1 MDKIKKILNNNAILV
16 AEGENLDCIWVGAG
30 VGFQKR
36 IGDYPDAHKRERR
49 FVIDNPQQSEDI
61 KRLLESIST
70 DYLKL
75 AIDIV
80 DYAKTQLIDD
90 ISNSIY
96 IALAD
101 HLANSISLNEKGL
114 SSGTELSWEIKKLYP
129 REYQIGKKA
138 IEMIEEQTGRV
149 FDEFEIGNIALH
161 LINAQVQ
168 KTSGTK
174 EATKKIKDILT
185 LIRIHNKIELASES
199 LAYDRFVT
207 HLRFFFKRMDTRVNH
222 AQLNP
227 LIDEV
232 KARYPKA
239 FETMTLI
246 EEYLKMTLTQDEQVY
261 LCLHIQKLIENS

>member
-1 MDKIKKILNNNAILV
+1 MVKIKKILNNNAILV
-16 AEGENLDCIWVGAG
+16 AEDDNLDCVWIGAG

-36 IGDYPDAHKRERR
+36 IGDRPDAHKIERR

-61 KRLLESIST
+61 NRLLESIST

-75 AIDIV
+75 AVDIV

-101 HLANSISLNEKGL
+101 HLANSILLNEKGL
-114 SSGTELSWEIKKLYP
+114 SAGTELSWEIKKLYP

-138 IEMIEEQTGRV
+138 IEMIKEQTGKQ

-161 LINAQVQ
+161 LINAQIQ
-168 KTSGTK
+168 QTSGTK
-174 EATKKIKDILT
+174 ETTKKIKDILT

-207 HLRFFFKRMDTRVNH
+207 HLRFFFKRMNTRVAH
-222 AQLNP
+222 TQLNP

-232 KARYPKA
+232 KIRYPMA

-246 EEYLKMTLTQDEQVY
+246 EDYLSVSLSQDEQVY
-261 LCLHIQKLIENS
+261 LSLHVQKLIENR